1 MLNQRS
7 TLLLEVSPRLTD
19 REQLTAGIVHLGLG
33 AFHRGHQALITD
45 ETMQLSGERNWGIIA
60 ANIRSGVQLV
70 EDLQAQDNLYTVTE
84 TNPDGSRIHK
94 LVSSLVD
101 TVFPGDDRR
110 ALIEMMSQEN
120 IRIVSLTV
128 TEKGY
133 CTNLATGELLLDNPL
148 VEHDIAN
155 RDNPRSAIGLI
166 VAALAA
172 RREAGIKPFTILSC
186 DNMPDNGKR
195 TRNAVLQLAEQYDP
209 ALSQWIAETCTF
221 PCTMVD
227 RIVPAVTEN
236 DLAAVKKELGME
248 DKGAIVC
255 EAFTQ
260 WVIED
265 DFLMGRPDW
274 DKVPGVSFVDDVQ
287 PYEEM
292 KLRMLNGSHS
302 FLAYLG
308 YLGNYTTIS
317 EVTAD
322 PQYFAATRKL
332 MNEVS
337 APTLDMPAGS
347 DLEAYAEGL
356 LQRFLNP
363 GLAHHT
369 WQVAMDGSQKVPQRW
384 LNTIRFHLENGSSFA
399 PLALGIAA
407 WMQYASGVDM
417 NGEIID
423 VRDPMAD
430 ELKAIGDHYAN
441 NIEGRIKAFLNI
453 SPIFGDE
460 LPQNERF
467 VSEVIAAAE
476 QLDKLGARAAVAS
489 LVKA

>member
-1 MLNQRS
+1 MLNNN
-7 TLLLEVSPRLTD
+7 TAPALNVDHRLD
-19 REQLTAGIVHLGLG
+19 RRDALTAGIVHLGLG

-45 ETMQLSGERNWGIIA
+45 EFMQVSGQRDWGIIA

-84 TNPDGSRIHK
+84 TNPDGSRTQK
-94 LVSSLVD
+94 LISSLVD
-101 TVFPGDDRR
+101 TVFTGDDRR
-110 ALIEMMSQEN
+110 PLINMMSQEN

-148 VEHDIAN
+148 VEHDLAHPE
-155 RDNPRSAIGLI
+155 NPRSAIGLI

-172 RREAGIKPFTILSC
+172 RRGAGLKPFTVLSC
-186 DNMPDNGKR
+186 DNMPDNGQR
-195 TRNAVLQLAEQYDP
+195 TRNAVLQMAGKLDSGLA
-209 ALSQWIAETCTF
+209 AWIAAKCKF
-221 PCTMVD
+221 PGTMVD
-227 RIVPAVTEN
+227 RIVPAATDE
-236 DLAAVKKELGME
+236 DLATVKDALGAE
-248 DKGAIVC
+248 DKGAIIC
-255 EAFTQ
+255 EAFLQ

-265 DFLMGRPDW
+265 DFVDGRPDW
-274 DKVPGVSFVDDVQ
+274 DKVPGVTFVKDVQ

-308 YLGNYTTIS
+308 YLGNYPTIS
-317 EVTAD
+317 EVTSD
-322 PQYFAATRKL
+322 PHYFAATRKL

-337 APTLDMPAGS
+337 ATTLDMPKS
-347 DLEAYAEGL
+347 TDVEAYAEEL

-363 GLAHHT
+363 GLAHRT
-369 WQVAMDGSQKVPQRW
+369 WQIAMDGSQKVPQRW
-384 LNTIRFHLENGSSFA
+384 LNTIRFHLEHDGSFA

-407 WMQYASGVDM
+407 WMQYATGVDM
-417 NGEIID
+417 NGETID

-430 ELKAIGDHYAN
+430 ELKAIGDRYTNDIA
-441 NIEGRIKAFLNI
+441 GRVKAFLSI

-467 VSEVIAAAE
+467 VSEVTAAAE